1 MKKLFNPNYLTLEN
15 TMSASISKGVKKY
28 LLDEINNKGFAHLT
42 LIDPDP
48 LKINTKMLSSL
59 AEALD
64 KGGTSGIMVGG
75 STAFDKQFLDIVIDE
90 IKRGTS
96 KPVILFPGN
105 IAGVTRKADAL
116 FFLSPLNS
124 TNHYYIIR
132 AQAIAAPIIKMW
144 GLETISLAYL
154 IFEPGGTAGYVAEV
168 QPLPRDKP
176 EIAIAFATAAELFGF
191 DMVYLE
197 AGSGAKDPIPYQTVG
212 AISKFI
218 DIPIIVGGGIRSPE
232 QAAKMIS
239 VGANIIVQGTHYE
252 EYLKRGDFES
262 ISNAMKETISAM
274 REAARVKK

>member
-1 MKKLFNPNYLTLEN
+1 MTSP
-15 TMSASISKGVKKY
+15 VKKVKEY
-28 LLDEINNKGFAHLT
+28 LMNEIDNNGFAHLT

-48 LKINTKMLSSL
+48 FKIDIQSLSKL

-64 KGGTSGIMVGG
+64 KGGTSGMMIGG
-75 STAFDKQFLDIVIDE
+75 STAFDKQFLDTVIDE
-90 IKRGTS
+90 IKNGTS

-124 TNHYYIIR
+124 TNHYYIVR
-132 AQAIAAPIIKMW
+132 AQAIAAPIIKVW

-197 AGSGAKDPIPYQTVG
+197 AGSGAKEPIPYQTVG
-212 AISKFI
+212 AVSKFI
-218 DIPIIVGGGIRSPE
+218 DIPVIVGGGIRSPE
-232 QAAKMIS
+232 QAAKMIAA
-239 VGANIIVQGTHYE
+239 GASIVVQGTHYE
-252 EYLKRGDFES
+252 EYLEKGDFES
-262 ISNAMKETISAM
+262 ISNVLRETISAM
-274 REAARVKK
+274 RAAVKVKE